1 MKNDPVITRV
11 DENDNK
17 SGEGIPDVTDESI
30 GIIRELGDLPP
41 GAIISE
47 SKLAEIFH
55 RCPTSIKRAVR
66 RGELPPSTRLF
77 GQSVWTVECI
87 LKHLQDRLTGAKKE
101 VEQAAKRF
109 LELRP

>member
-1 MKNDPVITRV
+1 MKSDPEIIGAG
-11 DENDNK
+11 ENDTK

-47 SKLAEIFH
+47 NKLAEIFH

-77 GQSVWTVECI
+77 GQPVWTVESI
-87 LKHLQDRLTGAKKE
+87 LKHLQDRLTGARKE
-101 VEQAAKRF
+101 AEQAAKKF